1 MVLFILAY
9 VGIFLDFLVF
19 EEQFKLLRQ
28 CFFFWNRS
36 IITFKEQVT
45 VPAHLDIYCRN
56 KCN

>member
-28 CFFFWNRS
+28 CFFFL
-36 IITFKEQVT
+36 EQV
-45 VPAHLDIYCRN
+45 YN
-56 KCN
+56 YF